1 LDQYARNL
9 AEAFNSPTEV
19 QAMYLS
25 TWHCAL
31 DAQFFEDFHIH
42 DLRHQK
48 MFRRWFEAQGTARPA
63 LDENSKWQEKTAPG
77 HYPGRDATAS
87 RTWSGSWW
95 DPGWTGTHLLSWH
108 PLLMTRGSSDG
119 HCHFG
124 TYASFD
130 AKDPC
135 NQAGLADCEKVPL
148 RAFASLRKLKS
159 RQGSDIQEPD
169 RGTSFISDEDSE
181 LLREDSAAE
190 EDKGVKWE
198 FFDLD
203 NVDHIISEDVLP
215 TILEDETLQM
225 PLLTARSALERNSW
239 GISEA
244 FQSSFEALSS
254 VAIGIGSFAGTAT
267 QGVLEATHAF
277 LSCSIAFDAFVEMH
291 VKNDENTVPEQETED
306 RRDEA

>member
-1 LDQYARNL
+1 
-9 AEAFNSPTEV
+9 
-19 QAMYLS
+19 
-25 TWHCAL
+25 
-31 DAQFFEDFHIH
+31 
-42 DLRHQK
+42 
-48 MFRRWFEAQGTARPA
+48 
-63 LDENSKWQEKTAPG
+63 
-77 HYPGRDATAS
+77 
-87 RTWSGSWW
+87 
-95 DPGWTGTHLLSWH
+95 
-108 PLLMTRGSSDG
+108 MTRGSSDG

-124 TYASFD
+124 AYASFD
-130 AKDPC
+130 AKEPC
-135 NQAGLADCEKVPL
+135 NQAGLADCDKESKLDFENELTFFSDINSQHHPKVEGEEG
-148 RAFASLRKLKS
+148 RHSVWEAETDSS
-159 RQGSDIQEPD
+159 EGSDIQEPD
-169 RGTSFISDEDSE
+169 RGTSFSDEDSE

-203 NVDHIISEDVLP
+203 NDHIISEDVLP

-291 VKNDENTVPEQETED
+291 VKNDENIVPDQETED
-306 RRDEA
+306 RQQEA